1 VAQGIVNE
9 IVVVSIGPLQ
19 SQETIRTAL
28 AMGADRGIHV
38 KHDEAI
44 QPLGVAKVLQALVA
58 KEKPDIV
65 LLGKQAIDDDCNQT
79 GQMLASLLGWP
90 QATSASKVAPM
101 PLPLRTILRL
111 HPSLI
116 PSLRS
121 IPPSPSAVTH
131 RPGRLRTAAPH
142 RTAHGTALYHTVPS
156 VSVEAATKEA
166 F

>member
-1 VAQGIVNE
+1 MTQGIVNE
-9 IVVVSIGPLQ
+9 IVVVSIGPIQ

-44 QPLGVAKVLQALVA
+44 QPLGVARVLQALVA

-90 QATSASKVAPM
+90 QATSASKVARTSSTPS
-101 PLPLRTILRL
+101 LR
-111 HPSLI
+111 PSLI
-116 PSLRS
+116 PSPLLISPR
-121 IPPSPSAVTH
+121 PANPS
-131 RPGRLRTAAPH
+131 
-142 RTAHGTALYHTVPS
+142 
-156 VSVEAATKEA
+156 
-166 F
+166 